1 MVEEDIICLP
11 AIINDSEILIDGEI
25 NGQAAILSTKIAD
38 RFHKQHKNILRDI
51 DQLQSILPTS
61 FVEAN
66 FRKTYYELPIGNG
79 ATRKSC
85 AFLLTRDAFSL
96 LVMGMTGKAAVI
108 WKLRYIEAFNA
119 LEKAA
124 IENSAA
130 KARAAGYQD
139 ALKLP
144 ALEAE
149 RKKGYLAGLKEG
161 QKFRASRDG
170 LHILRKILDYQKKG
184 LSYSEIGKLLDISK
198 SNVGERLQRA
208 RSYGLLAAKPVQAT
222 LPGVE

>member
-1 MVEEDIICLP
+1 MVENTLLALP
-11 AIINDSEILIDGEI
+11 VGINDINLIDGKI
-25 NGQAAILSTKIAD
+25 NNRPAILSTTIAD
-38 RFHKQHKNILRDI
+38 RFNKAHKNILRDI
-51 DQLQSILPTS
+51 DTLQSILPQS

-66 FRKTYYELPIGNG
+66 FKLVYFDVPGPNG
-79 ATRKSC
+79 AVRK
-85 AFLLTRDAFSL
+85 ARAYLLTRDSFSL
-96 LVMGMTGKAAVI
+96 LAMGLTGKAAVI

-124 IENSAA
+124 IENSEAQ
-130 KARAAGYQD
+130 ARAAGYQD

-184 LSYSEIGKLLDISK
+184 LSYSEIGKLLEISK

>member
-1 MVEEDIICLP
+1 MTEANILALTTGV
-11 AIINDSEILIDGEI
+11 NDCEIMIDGEV
-25 NGQAAILSTKIAD
+25 NGQPAILSTKIAD
-38 RFHKQHKNILRDI
+38 RFNKKHCNILRDI
-51 DQLQSILPTS
+51 DALQSILPQS
-61 FVEAN
+61 FVAEN
-66 FRKTYYELPIGNG
+66 FKLVYFDVPGPNG
-79 ATRKSC
+79 AIRK
-85 AFLLTRDAFSL
+85 ARAYLLTRDAFSL

-124 IENSAA
+124 LESHAA
-130 KARAAGYQD
+130 QAREAGYQE

-184 LSYSEIGKLLDISK
+184 LSYSEIGKLLEISK